1 MPSRFL
7 APLAAAAA
15 SLAIASIAAIST
27 SAMSTPPV
35 DPHYA
40 SEILKWRSDRA
51 AALMAEDGW
60 LSLAGLYWL
69 REGKNTFGTDEASD
83 LVLPDGP
90 THGGAFEFHS
100 GRVTLDGKELK
111 PNGDAPAATVGR
123 AKLYVIRR
131 ADKVGIRVRDPQS
144 RARLNFHGLQ
154 YYPIDAA
161 YRIDARWVAESRELP
176 ILNMLGQTEAQP
188 SPGYAVF
195 SIKGRE
201 FKLRP
206 YIEVPGDKQLF
217 YVFRDQTSG
226 KETYGA
232 GRFFY
237 SDFPHDGRVIIDFNK
252 AYNPPCAF
260 TPYATC
266 PLPPPEN
273 RLAARIEAGELKYGD
288 H

>member
-1 MPSRFL
+1 MPSRVPIAL
-7 APLAAAAA
+7 LAAGAA
-15 SLAIASIAAIST
+15 L
-27 SAMSTPPV
+27 AMSPQSP
-35 DPHYA
+35 YE
-40 SEILKWRSDRA
+40 SEILHWRADRA
-51 AALMAEDGW
+51 AALQAEDGW
-60 LSLAGLYWL
+60 LTLAGLYWL
-69 REGKNTFGTDEASD
+69 RPGGNSFGTDPSNAIT
-83 LVLPDGP
+83 LPDGP
-90 THGGAFEFHS
+90 PHAGVFDFED
-100 GRVTLDGKELK
+100 GKVTLAGKPLK
-111 PNGDAPAATVGR
+111 PNSAEPGASVGR
-123 AKLYVIRR
+123 VKLYVIRR

-144 RARLNFHGLQ
+144 EARVHFRGLQ
-154 YYPIDAA
+154 YFPIHLE
-161 YRIDARWVAESRELP
+161 YRIDAQWVAEPRALP
-176 ILNMLGQTEAQP
+176 ILNMLGQTEPQP

-195 SIKGRE
+195 HIHGQE

-217 YVFRDQTSG
+217 YVFRDQTAG

-237 SDFPHDGRVIIDFNK
+237 SDFPRDGRVTIDFNK

-273 RLAARIEAGELKYGD
+273 RLAVRIEAGELKYGD